1 MELNTLKKKVQNA
14 YHYLSAFGKIQPEFM
29 IKKIIGKLEIEG
41 TSCLGK
47 GTYENL
53 QWTYL
58 TVR

>member
-53 QWTYL
+53 Q
-58 TVR
+58 